1 MKTLTK
7 KQDKSMYKLI
17 LLLLLLT
24 FSGCSTKNYKLSP
37 STNQIHPY
45 SLEYIEL
52 KYSQKYS
59 KEMN

>member
-1 MKTLTK
+1 
-7 KQDKSMYKLI
+7 MYKLI

-24 FSGCSTKNYKLSP
+24 FSGCSTKNYGLSP

-52 KYSQKYS
+52 KYSQKYT
-59 KEMN
+59 KEMI